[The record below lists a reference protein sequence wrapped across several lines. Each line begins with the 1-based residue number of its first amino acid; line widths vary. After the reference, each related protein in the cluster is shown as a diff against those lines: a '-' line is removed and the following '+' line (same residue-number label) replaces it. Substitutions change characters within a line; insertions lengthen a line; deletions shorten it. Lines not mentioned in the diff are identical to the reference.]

1 MNEDKIVRASMIVIG
16 NEILSGRTQDTNLNT
31 LARGLNEVGIV
42 LAEARIV
49 SDSQAAIVAAVNEL
63 RARYDYVFTTGGI
76 GPTHDDITAQCI
88 ADAFGV
94 PLILNEEAR
103 ALLAAHY
110 AKSGRELNAARLR
123 MAHTPQGA
131 SLIAN
136 PISTAPGFR
145 IENVYVMAGVP
156 VVMQAMLEGL
166 KPGLIGGQRVL
177 SRSVGSLVGEGIVA
191 RDLAALQDRYP
202 ALEIGSYPFYR
213 PGGVSGTNIVIR
225 HADAALIDA
234 ALEEAA
240 ELIRAHGGEPEF
252 GDG

>member
-1 MNEDKIVRASMIVIG
+1 MNEEKIVRASMIIIG
-16 NEILSGRTQDTNLNT
+16 SEILSGRTQDINLNT
-31 LARGLNEVGIV
+31 LARGLNDVGIV
-42 LAEARIV
+42 LGEARIV
-49 SDSQAAIVAAVNEL
+49 SDVPDAIVAAVNEL

-76 GPTHDDITAQCI
+76 GPTHDDITAQCV
-88 ADAFGV
+88 AEAFEV
-94 PLILNEEAR
+94 PLILNPEAR
-103 ALLAAHY
+103 ALLQAHY
-110 AKSGRELNAARLR
+110 DRTGRKLNAARLR

-131 SLIAN
+131 SLIDN

-145 IENVYVMAGVP
+145 IENVYVLAGVP
-156 VVMQAMLEGL
+156 VVMQAMLDGM
-166 KPGLIGGQRVL
+166 KPGLTGGRRVL

-191 RDLAALQDRYP
+191 RDLAALQDKYP

-234 ALEEAA
+234 ALLETAQ
-240 ELIRAHGGEPEF
+240 LIRLHGGEPEF

>member
-1 MNEDKIVRASMIVIG
+1 MNEEKTVRAGMVIIG
-16 NEILSGRTQDTNLNT
+16 SEILSGRTQDTNLNT
-31 LARGLNEVGIV
+31 LARGLNDVGIV
-42 LAEARIV
+42 LSEARIV
-49 SDSQAAIVAAVNEL
+49 SDAPDAIVAALNEL

-76 GPTHDDITAQCI
+76 GPTHDDITAQCV
-88 ADAFGV
+88 ADAFEV
-94 PLILNEEAR
+94 PLILNPEAR
-103 ALLAAHY
+103 ALLQAHY
-110 AKSGRELNAARLR
+110 DRTGRELNAARLR

-136 PISTAPGFR
+136 PVSTAPGFR
-145 IENVYVMAGVP
+145 IENVYVLAGVP
-156 VVMQAMLEGL
+156 VVMQAMLDGL
-166 KPGLIGGQRVL
+166 KPGLTGGRRVL

-191 RDLAALQDRYP
+191 RDLAALQAKYP

-234 ALEEAA
+234 ALAEAA
-240 ELIRAHGGEPEF
+240 QLIRSHGGEPEF

>member
-1 MNEDKIVRASMIVIG
+1 MNEEKTVRAAMVIIG
-16 NEILSGRTQDTNLNT
+16 SEILSGRTQDTNLNT
-31 LARGLNEVGIV
+31 LARGLNDVGIV
-42 LAEARIV
+42 LSEARIV
-49 SDSQAAIVAAVNEL
+49 SDAPDAIVAALNEL

-76 GPTHDDITAQCI
+76 GPTHDDITAQCV
-88 ADAFGV
+88 ADAFEV
-94 PLILNEEAR
+94 PLILNPEAR
-103 ALLAAHY
+103 ALLQAHY
-110 AKSGRELNAARLR
+110 DRTGRELNAARLR

-136 PISTAPGFR
+136 PVSTAPGFR
-145 IENVYVMAGVP
+145 IENVYVLAGVP
-156 VVMQAMLEGL
+156 VVMQAMLDGL
-166 KPGLIGGQRVL
+166 KPGLTGGHRVL

-191 RDLAALQDRYP
+191 RDLAALQAKYP

-234 ALEEAA
+234 ALAEAA
-240 ELIRAHGGEPEF
+240 QLIRSHGGEPEF

>member
-31 LARGLNEVGIV
+31 LARGLNDVGIV

-49 SDSQAAIVAAVNEL
+49 SDSQDAIVAAVNEL
-63 RARYDYVFTTGGI
+63 RTRYDYVFTTGGI

-88 ADAFGV
+88 ADALGV

-131 SLIAN
+131 SLIAD

-166 KPGLIGGQRVL
+166 KPGLIGGERVR

-191 RDLAALQDRYP
+191 RGLAALQDRYP